1 MFKAAAQHDD
11 MIDAFEKHSA
21 KLAIELSLYQLALGR
36 DEIEKYVWP
45 DPLPETSSNL
55 LPETTNEI

>member
-1 MFKAAAQHDD
+1 
-11 MIDAFEKHSA
+11 MIDAFEKHGA

-45 DPLPETSSNL
+45 DPLPETLSNL